1 MFIQVA
7 MSNSVLKQSSEL
19 TKAKKSLKQ
28 AEKRIAELDKL
39 FTRLYEDNVS
49 GRISDERFDMMSK
62 GYDDEQA
69 KLKSSVEELTAFTT
83 DAEQKTADVTE
94 FVKLVRKYE
103 HITELTPEIMHEFI
117 EKIVVHEPD
126 KSSGKRVQKIDIY
139 FRFDVAVANIEAE
152 TGKYGRKA
160 A

>member
-1 MFIQVA
+1 

-28 AEKRIAELDKL
+28 AENRIAELDKL

-69 KLKSSVEELTAFTT
+69 KLKVTAAELTAYIQS
-83 DAEQKTADVTE
+83 AEQKSSDVTE

-139 FRFDVAVANIEAE
+139 FRFDVAVASIETE
-152 TGKYGRKA
+152 TGKYGKTA